1 MSLGYPL
8 SPSRFWKKN
17 IEVTT
22 VEKWNNKLKEWEDEI
37 SAKFVLF
44 PKKK

>member
-1 MSLGYPL
+1 MSSFTKQVLEEKY
-8 SPSRFWKKN
+8 

-22 VEKWNNKLKEWEDEI
+22 VEKWNTKLKEWEDEV

-44 PKKK
+44 PRKK